1 MSDEIDAP
9 PVLCAISD
17 RYAIVRLN
25 RPAEFNRLTA
35 TMLGELEKA
44 FRSLGDIE
52 RLTAVI
58 VTGTGGLFSA
68 GADLKEVAT
77 LIPPTALEF
86 SHRGQSLMA
95 MLDDPRKIS
104 IAAIDG
110 HCLGGGL
117 DLALGCDLRYAT
129 ARASFQHPGAH
140 RGIITGWGGTVR
152 LPRTVGPD
160 AARRIFVT
168 GEKIDAAEA
177 LRIGLVNEICD
188 DALARARE
196 VAEQIVAEWTPEK
209 IAALKASFAAA
220 QQQAM

>member
-1 MSDEIDAP
+1 VIDEIDAP
-9 PVLCAISD
+9 PVLCTISD

-44 FRSLGDIE
+44 FSSLGDDE
-52 RLTAVI
+52 GLAAVI

-68 GADLKEVAT
+68 GADLKDVVT
-77 LIPPTALEF
+77 LTPQTALEF
-86 SHRGQSLMA
+86 SRRGQSLMA
-95 MLDDPRKIS
+95 MLDHPRKIS

-129 ARASFQHPGAH
+129 ARASFQHPGAQ

-152 LPRTVGPD
+152 LPRTVGLD
-160 AARRIFVT
+160 AARRIFVS

-177 LRIGLVNEICD
+177 LRIGLVNEVCD
-188 DALARARE
+188 DALARACQ
-196 VAEQIVAEWTPEK
+196 VAEEIIAHWTTEK
-209 IAALKASFAAA
+209 IAALKASLAAA
-220 QQQAM
+220 SRQVT

>member
-52 RLTAVI
+52 SLTAVI